1 MPLFGKKIVQWE
13 QKTQLN
19 ISQKAPIVLQASFL
33 EKNKTLLVCLEQVLE
48 QVLVDSALVFYS
60 PGAFR
65 ATPNL
70 SAKQEVDSSLPRGR
84 GS

>member
-1 MPLFGKKIVQWE
+1 M
-13 QKTQLN
+13 
-19 ISQKAPIVLQASFL
+19 APKLVLKDL
-33 EKNKTLLVCLEQVLE
+33 LE

-60 PGAFR
+60 PIGAFR
-65 ATPNL
+65 ATPKL